1 MFHTDHASAVLLV
14 NAALYPEDLFVQDKD
29 TPKIVFRK
37 LRGAL
42 HEVNTPKGRELE
54 GKRAFEKLMLAWD
67 VALPLIKAGT
77 FGQKKVTIS
86 LASAT
91 ATAPSV
97 SFFVKSKKGTYSELV
112 MLQQGNVAHTYRG
125 TDARGQKVI
134 VKIARTPLCNEFLES
149 EAQHI
154 SEMCILF
161 PGKESGRYFPTM
173 ADSFT
178 VNDGSDMLVVN
189 VFACCERYIPLS
201 HILKRFSDAGQTI
214 DLRSAAWMY
223 NRILEA
229 LAHAHPLSIVHGGV
243 HPENILVHTESH
255 RIVLTGFTSSV
266 KQSEKVPY
274 ACDLYR
280 HMYPEEVLGDKGK
293 RKAYLS
299 TDLYM
304 AAATITEVLGGKV
317 GSVPLST
324 LVPRVVRAFLD
335 ARLTEK
341 AVLRDASAIAQR
353 DRFGE
358 ILEVLYGPPKFHHF
372 VFPKL

>member
-1 MFHTDHASAVLLV
+1 MFHTDHASAKSLV
-14 NAALYPEDLFVQDKD
+14 NAAIYPEDIFVQDKD
-29 TPKIVFRK
+29 TLKIVFRK
-37 LRGAL
+37 LRSAL
-42 HEVNTPKGRELE
+42 HEVNTPKGGELE
-54 GKRAFEKLMLAWD
+54 GKRAFEKLLFAWD
-67 VALPLIKAGT
+67 VALPLIGAGT

-86 LASAT
+86 MASAT
-91 ATAPSV
+91 APSA
-97 SFFVKSKKGTYSELV
+97 SFFVKSKKGVYSEL
-112 MLQQGNVAHTYRG
+112 MLLKEGNVAYSYIG
-125 TDARGQKVI
+125 TDASGNNVI
-134 VKIARTPLCNEFLES
+134 VKIARTPACNEFLES

-154 SEMCILF
+154 SEMWTLF

-173 ADSFT
+173 IDSFN
-178 VNDGSDMLVVN
+178 VNDGSDTLAVN
-189 VFACCERYIPLS
+189 VFTCCEGYIPLS
-201 HILKRFSDAGQTI
+201 DILKRFSDAGQTI

-243 HPENILVHTESH
+243 HPENILVHTDSH

-266 KQSEKVPY
+266 KESEKVPY
-274 ACDLYR
+274 ACDIYR
-280 HMYPEEVLGDKGK
+280 HMYPQEVLGDKAK

-304 AAATITEVLGGKV
+304 AAATITEVLGGRV

-324 LVPRVVRAFLD
+324 SVPRVVRAFLD

-358 ILEVLYGPPKFHHF
+358 ILGMLYGPPKFHHF
-372 VFPKL
+372 VLP